1 VQIPRTGDAVTQNE
15 EIISDF
21 TGRRM
26 AKERAMSLR
35 ALARRLSRF
44 LRPVFFAGLA
54 GSCWLGGDY

>member
-1 VQIPRTGDAVTQNE
+1 VTQNE

-35 ALARRLSRF
+35 ALARHFLARLF
-44 LRPVFFAGLA
+44 LA
-54 GSCWLGGDY
+54 GWVGVAS